1 MARPLVDVWLIRV
14 PRLLFDSVFAR
25 LLFPGEQAVSA
36 LHLPVEHRRGHFEV

>member
-14 PRLLFDSVFAR
+14 PRLLFDSAFAH
-25 LLFPGEQAVSA
+25 LLFPREQAVTV